1 MTVAINAEQLR
12 LLEEAAVQS
21 REATKLLSQAA
32 EALSIETPSTE
43 VLKAMIALTLN
54 SVVKTNQGLTKVLE
68 AVACAEHADGIREAL
83 NGEAA

>member
-1 MTVAINAEQLR
+1 MAMNAEQLR

-54 SVVKTNQGLTKVLE
+54 SVVKTNHGLAKALE
-68 AVACAEHADGIREAL
+68 AVAGAEHSNGIREAL
-83 NGEAA
+83 TGEGA

>member
-1 MTVAINAEQLR
+1 MTVAMNAEQLR

-54 SVVKTNQGLTKVLE
+54 SVVKTNQGLAKALE
-68 AVACAEHADGIREAL
+68 AVAGAEHADGIREAL